1 LKVKF
6 YVDKGGNYL
15 GLFVGAAPPVGAV
28 EVPKAP
34 KTARDIWQGGQWVDA
49 EPEAVE
55 VVNMAQA
62 RLALFEAGHLSK
74 VDPII
79 DAMPEPQQSMARIEW
94 EYRPTVVKTSLLT
107 QTLAAEIPLTAEQV
121 TQLFNRADQL

>member
-1 LKVKF
+1 MKVKF
-6 YVDKGGNYL
+6 YVDKSGNYL
-15 GLFVGAAPPVGAV
+15 GLFVGAAPPDGAV
-28 EVPKAP
+28 EVPAAP
-34 KTARDIWQGGQWVDA
+34 KTARDIWDGEKWLEA

-79 DAMPEPQQSMARIEW
+79 EAMPEPQRSMARIEW
-94 EYRPTVVKTSLLT
+94 EYRATVVKTSLLT
-107 QTLAAEIPLTAEQV
+107 QTLAAEIPLTPEQL
-121 TQLFNRADQL
+121 TQLFNRADQI